1 VPAPSANSADGI
13 ETLFV
18 CSNSKIFSFTTA
30 GPARR
35 LSPSRSGDAAHPIPW
50 KTPTERTLAVGMPSH
65 VSPGW
70 NLSNL
75 SQGLSVSTV

>member
-1 VPAPSANSADGI
+1 MPAPSASSADGI

-18 CSNSKIFSFTTA
+18 CANSKIFSFTTA